1 MPWKMTSVGLMVAL
15 SLAGCS
21 SKPES
26 ESVAQAPDATV
37 SDGRCDAAGG
47 EFAVGQQASAALLA
61 QAKSKAGAQEARFLG
76 PNDIVTLEYRS
87 TRVNLNTDAGGK
99 VVRVNCG

>member
-1 MPWKMTSVGLMVAL
+1 MPWKMTSVGMMVAL

-21 SKPES
+21 SKPEA
-26 ESVAQAPDATV
+26 EPVAKASGTAV

-47 EFAVGQQASAALLA
+47 QFAVGQQAAAALLE

-76 PNDIVTLEYRS
+76 PNDAVTLEYRS
-87 TRVNLNTDAGGK
+87 TRLNLNTDASGR